1 MSVNSIDRMTT
12 IPLIERRNIPSRLLI
27 DAATALTA
35 AITVSPV
42 VAAVDK

>member
-1 MSVNSIDRMTT
+1 MSVNSIDRMAT
-12 IPLIERRNIPSRLLI
+12 IPLIKRRNIPARLLI

>member
-1 MSVNSIDRMTT
+1 MSVNSVERMAT
-12 IPLIERRNIPSRLLI
+12 IPLIEKRNIPARLLI

-35 AITVSPV
+35 AITVSPI

>member
-12 IPLIERRNIPSRLLI
+12 ISLIERRNIPSRLLI